1 MKKGKSQKW
10 MNENGLKRIK
20 GWAFDGLNDEQI
32 AGKMGISK
40 STFYEWQKKFPDF
53 AEAICEGKEI
63 PDRNVENALYKRAT
77 GYEYTEVTKERDPET
92 GALVVTKE
100 VKKTCLPDATSM
112 IFYLKN
118 RKPEEWRD
126 KQQVELSGG
135 LDIADIIEKARERVK
150 NADRNDV

>member
-40 STFYEWQKKFPDF
+40 STFYEWQKKFPEF

-63 PDRNVENALYKRAT
+63 PDRNVENALYKRAC
-77 GYEYTEVTKERDPET
+77 GFEYEEVTKEVDEIN
-92 GALVVTKE
+92 GKMITKR
-100 VKKTCLPDATSM
+100 VKKYYPPDATSM

-126 KQQVELSGG
+126 KQQVELSGS
-135 LDIADIIEKARERVK
+135 LDIADIIEKSRERVK